1 MLGFIKVPRHLSG
14 CGKTAKDVGGQ
25 SWGSQVSRHPVTAGV
40 PHREEG
46 NKVLCVV
53 STTHDKAG
61 TRGYKLLDIQAP
73 AGLCGVGNEL
83 GGHGMRAMMTSPGPG
98 EWKLWLSS
106 SAKVFSL
113 GMVVWERREAFCR

>member
-73 AGLCGVGNEL
+73 ARLCGIGNEL
-83 GGHGMRAMMTSPGPG
+83 GGGGHGMSAMMTSPGPG

-106 SAKVFSL
+106 SAKVFR
-113 GMVVWERREAFCR
+113 MVVWEHREAFCR